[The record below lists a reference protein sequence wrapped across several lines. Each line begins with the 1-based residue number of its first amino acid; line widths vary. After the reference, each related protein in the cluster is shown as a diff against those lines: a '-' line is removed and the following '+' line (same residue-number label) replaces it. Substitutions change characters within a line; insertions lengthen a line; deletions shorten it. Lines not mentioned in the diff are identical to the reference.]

1 MSAVGTVAVIGEA
14 VKTAG
19 FGLAG
24 AIVFECETPAE
35 VRQAWDALPDDVLTV
50 ILSPAA
56 DEALRATAGRGSGP
70 PIVVMPS

>member
-1 MSAVGTVAVIGEA
+1 MGTVVAIGEA

-24 AIVFECETPAE
+24 AIVFECETAAE

-50 ILSPAA
+50 ILTPAA
-56 DEALRATAGRGSGP
+56 KEALRASASPVVGP
-70 PIVVMPS
+70 PVVVMPS

>member
-1 MSAVGTVAVIGEA
+1 MGTVVTIGEA

-35 VRQAWDALPDDVLTV
+35 VRQAWDALPDDVLAV
-50 ILSPAA
+50 IVTPAA
-56 DEALRATAGRGSGP
+56 DEALRATAGREAGP
-70 PIVVMPS
+70 PVVVMPS

>member
-1 MSAVGTVAVIGEA
+1 MGTVVAIGEA

-50 ILSPAA
+50 IVTPAA
-56 DEALRATAGRGSGP
+56 DEALRATAGREAGP
-70 PIVVMPS
+70 PVVVMPS

>member
-1 MSAVGTVAVIGEA
+1 MGTVVVIGEA

-24 AIVFECETPAE
+24 AIVLECETPAE

-50 ILSPAA
+50 ILTPAA
-56 DEALRATAGRGSGP
+56 DDALQATAGRAAGP
-70 PIVVMPS
+70 PVVVMPS

>member
-1 MSAVGTVAVIGEA
+1 MGTVAVIGEA

-35 VRQAWDALPDDVLTV
+35 VRQAWDALPNDVLTV
-50 ILSPAA
+50 VLTPAA
-56 DEALRATAGRGSGP
+56 DAALQTYGRRGANP
-70 PIVVMPS
+70 PVVVMPS